1 MSTDV
6 MSQEPL
12 AQPPLTKRR
21 SAPWLNVKLLVAGVV
36 LILAVGFL
44 IFNAMDGQGAYY
56 MTVSELATSPEAAA
70 GEQVRA
76 GGNVVAGTIQRGELG
91 DAVKFE
97 MTDGTSKMPVVYDG
111 VVPDIFADHAEVIVT
126 GTIRPDGVFEANELL
141 TKCPSRFESADEA
154 AT

>member
-1 MSTDV
+1 MSTDAV
-6 MSQEPL
+6 RQEQL
-12 AQPPLTKRR
+12 AQPALGNRK
-21 SAPWLNVKLLVAGVV
+21 SKPWLNVKLLSAGVV

-44 IFNAMDGQGAYY
+44 IFNAMDGAGAYY
-56 MTVSELATSPEAAA
+56 MTVTELANSQETVS

-76 GGNVVAGTIQRGELG
+76 GGNVVVGSIQRGELG
-91 DAVKFE
+91 EAVRFE
-97 MTDGTSKMPVVYDG
+97 MTDGQSTLPVVYDG

-126 GTIRPDGVFEANELL
+126 GTVRSDGVFEATELL

>member
-1 MSTDV
+1 MSTDAIR
-6 MSQEPL
+6 QEPI
-12 AQPPLTKRR
+12 AQPPLAKRR

-56 MTVSELATSPEAAA
+56 MTVTELADSPEAAA

-76 GGNVVAGTIQRGELG
+76 GGNVVFGSIERGEIG
-91 DAVKFE
+91 EAVRFE
-97 MTDGTSKMPVVYDG
+97 MTDGTSSMPVIYDG

-126 GTIRPDGVFEANELL
+126 GTIRPDGVFEATELL